1 MTLRLK
7 HALFA
12 GAALAVAGTAH
23 GQTAAGAAGE
33 TAESEALS
41 ARIEALEAAL
51 ADLKAEL
58 AESRSRS
65 DDTVQRLE
73 ARVDAAETAQ
83 ANRAAE
89 EAAPSKGFQVGDTT
103 VRVGGFVDLDLH
115 VTELSDGAIGANSIA
130 RDFHIPPATPVGGE
144 KTQFTDLTAEAT
156 RFFLSAN
163 RKTGGRNVAAHIEL
177 DFLGSM
183 QGDQRVS
190 NSFSPRLRRAY
201 LDVDGVRVG
210 QDWSTFQNTSA
221 IPESASFL
229 VLSDGMVF
237 ERQPMVRYTTGP
249 WQFAIENG
257 NATVTPVSGGR
268 VEADS
273 NLLPDLVV
281 RYNLTGAFGNV
292 SFAALGRQLRTDEM
306 AGLSG
311 EEETYGWGLSTG
323 GLLKVGE
330 KDDIRFNL
338 TAGEGL
344 GRYVG
349 LNTLN
354 AAAVNPTDGSLEA
367 ITSYGGLIA
376 WRHPFGETARFNVG
390 YSGLFADNPDYLSET
405 TTKQVQSAYGAV
417 LWDVAPAVT
426 MGAELLYGIRELES
440 GADGSITRFTFS
452 TKYAF

>member
-1 MTLRLK
+1 MNLRLK
-7 HALFA
+7 HALLA
-12 GAALAVAGTAH
+12 GAAVAVAGTAH
-23 GQTAAGAAGE
+23 GQATAQAAD
-33 TAESEALS
+33 SDVLS

-51 ADLKAEL
+51 AELKAEL
-58 AESRSRS
+58 AETRTRS

-73 ARVDAAETAQ
+73 ARVDATETAQ
-83 ANRAAE
+83 AARAAE
-89 EAAPSKGFQVGDTT
+89 EAAPAKGFQVGDTT

-115 VTELSDGAIGANSIA
+115 VTELSDGSIGANSIA
-130 RDFHIPPATPVGGE
+130 RDFYIPPVTPVGGE
-144 KTQFTDLTAEAT
+144 KTQATDLTAEAT
-156 RFFLSAN
+156 RFFFSAN
-163 RKTGGRNVAAHIEL
+163 RNTGGRNVAAHIEL

-201 LDVDGVRVG
+201 LDVDGLRVG

-257 NATVTPVSGGR
+257 NSTVTALSGGR

-273 NLLPDLVV
+273 NLLPDLVA
-281 RYNLTGAFGNV
+281 RYNMTGDFGNV
-292 SFAALGRQLRTDEM
+292 SFAALGRQLRIDEM
-306 AGLSG
+306 AGIAG
-311 EEETYGWGLSTG
+311 EEETYGWGLSTAG
-323 GLLKVGE
+323 RVKLGE

-344 GRYVG
+344 GRYMG
-349 LNTLN
+349 LNTIN
-354 AAAVNPTDGSLEA
+354 AAAVNPDTGSLDA

-376 WRHPFGETARFNVG
+376 WRHPFGDTARFNVG
-390 YSGLFADNPDYLSET
+390 YSGLFADNPDYAAPAS
-405 TTKQVQSAYGAV
+405 TKQVQSAYSAL

-426 MGAELLYGIRELES
+426 MGAEVLYGIRELES
-440 GADGSITRFTFS
+440 GDDGSITRFTFS